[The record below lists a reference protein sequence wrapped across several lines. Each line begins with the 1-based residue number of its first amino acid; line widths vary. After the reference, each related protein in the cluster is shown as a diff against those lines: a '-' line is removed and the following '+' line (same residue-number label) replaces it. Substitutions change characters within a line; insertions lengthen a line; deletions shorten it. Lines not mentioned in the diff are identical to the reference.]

1 MSEQINSVDF
11 WVEELTHDI
20 NPEHFNHHE
29 NFIPYMHDE
38 KISSFGNWMWN
49 NGYNVGLFNLQAK
62 VNTYC
67 VPQWIS
73 VKDRLPETNDDVLVW
88 FEYFRYGDFNC
99 MCNQYG
105 IGNYIDNSWL
115 INGETGWKK
124 LNVISW
130 MPIPEMPKENNNE
143 T

>member
-1 MSEQINSVDF
+1 MNDPTSVDF

-49 NGYNVGLFNLQAK
+49 NGYNVGLANLQTK

-67 VPQWIS
+67 APQWVSHKTTTFKPIATDTRGYACQFS
-73 VKDRLPETNDDVLVW
+73 CSACDCVVSRAYYMRPDQFDYNYCPYCGRPVESEDDA
-88 FEYFRYGDFNC
+88 E
-99 MCNQYG
+99 
-105 IGNYIDNSWL
+105 
-115 INGETGWKK
+115 
-124 LNVISW
+124 
-130 MPIPEMPKENNNE
+130 
-143 T
+143 

>member
-29 NFIPYMHDE
+29 NFISYMHDE

-49 NGYNVGLFNLQAK
+49 NGYNVGLANLQAK

-67 VPQWIS
+67 IS
-73 VKDRLPETNDDVLVW
+73 QSHETTTFKTIATDTRGYACQFSCNACGCVVSRAYYMRPDQFDY
-88 FEYFRYGDFNC
+88 EYCPYCGRPVESEDA
-99 MCNQYG
+99 
-105 IGNYIDNSWL
+105 
-115 INGETGWKK
+115 E
-124 LNVISW
+124 
-130 MPIPEMPKENNNE
+130 
-143 T
+143 